1 MRHKTFGQ
9 ASQAKWVSGISNKWD
24 RVWYGVMVA
33 KNGEGAC
40 IISNVCD

>member
-33 KNGEGAC
+33 SKWRRGMYH
-40 IISNVCD
+40 I